1 MAAPNI
7 VNVAVITAKHQL
19 SSLTT
24 TAATSIISNA
34 SGSGKVL
41 KVNNLVIANNS
52 ASTATVT
59 VSVNDVAAGGGNAF
73 QLIYQVGI
81 APNTSLAVIDKSV
94 AIYLEE
100 DKSLVAT
107 AGTASVLKI
116 NASYEE
122 LS

>member
-1 MAAPNI
+1 MTAPNI

-34 SGSGKVL
+34 ASSNTVL

-52 ASTATVT
+52 ASTATIT
-59 VSVNDVAAGGGNAF
+59 ISVNDVAAGGGNAF
-73 QLIYQVGI
+73 HLIYQVGV
-81 APNTSLAVIDKSV
+81 APNSSIAVIDKSV

-100 DKSLVAT
+100 DRSLVAT

>member
-19 SSLTT
+19 SSLTSNT
-24 TAATSIISNA
+24 ATSIISNA
-34 SGSGKVL
+34 ASSNTVL

-52 ASTATVT
+52 ASTATIT
-59 VSVNDVAAGGGNAF
+59 ISVNDVAAGGGNAF
-73 QLIYQVGI
+73 HLIYQVGV
-81 APNTSLAVIDKSV
+81 APNSSIAVIDKSV

-100 DKSLVAT
+100 DRSLVAT